1 MNKKICKIIFNCLN
15 KDNEEIFDY
24 NSNEVSKVTY
34 NINNEGGYFI
44 KDAHNKISIT
54 KNHGEIRKDDKVL
67 FRVRY
72 SKKNKSYEIIN
83 PIRKMEYN
91 FKNVEELNNKIWLL
105 MKSTKNCL
113 YEINNN
119 EYYLNENDIIKFGRK
134 KYLIIK
140 KKILI
145 NDRHKEKKNN
155 INIKN
160 KEFGSV
166 LNIIT
171 LNQKIYQIYQPILS
185 TYKKEYS
192 KYSNGDISED
202 TEFLSSISMENKDE
216 NNINVFQNNNLEN
229 DEITNI
235 NNFCI
240 KCENCCLTEDDLK
253 LKLCKCPYYV
263 HYNCFKKFLEEK
275 LIKIKNNES
284 TVISYILEKFNCGE
298 CGKPYPLRFQIK
310 YDDDKNASIK
320 YSFYDD
326 IKLPDDTNYM
336 ILESLSC
343 TDEKYNNKKYIYV
356 LKLTDDDL
364 TIGSNDKNDII
375 DADKSISEFHT
386 VIKFNK
392 ETGNITLVNESNF
405 GTSVLVK
412 NNIKLIDDKKIYF
425 QVENAFI
432 IAEQKNSSDN

>member
-34 NINNEGGYFI
+34 NIHNEGGYFI
-44 KDAHNKISIT
+44 KDAHNKISIR
-54 KNHGEIRKDDKVL
+54 KNHCEIREDDKVL

-72 SKKNKSYEIIN
+72 SKKNKIYEIIN

-166 LNIIT
+166 INIIT

-275 LIKIKNNES
+275 LIKIKNNKS

-336 ILESLSC
+336 ILECLSC
-343 TDEKYNNKKYIYV
+343 TEEKYNNKKYIYV

-364 TIGSNDKNDII
+364 TIGSNDKNDIF
-375 DADKSISEFHT
+375 DTDKSISEFHT

>member
-34 NINNEGGYFI
+34 NIHNEGGYFI
-44 KDAHNKISIT
+44 KDAHNKISIR
-54 KNHGEIRKDDKVL
+54 KNHCEIREDDKVL

-72 SKKNKSYEIIN
+72 SKKNKIYEIIN

-166 LNIIT
+166 INIIT

-263 HYNCFKKFLEEK
+263 HYNCFKKFSEEK

-336 ILESLSC
+336 ILECLSC
-343 TDEKYNNKKYIYV
+343 TEEKYNNKKYIYV

-364 TIGSNDKNDII
+364 TIGSNDKNDIF
-375 DADKSISEFHT
+375 DTDKSISEFHT

>member
-34 NINNEGGYFI
+34 NIHNEGGYFI

-364 TIGSNDKNDII
+364 TIGSNGKNDII
-375 DADKSISEFHT
+375 DTDKSISEFHT
-386 VIKFNK
+386 VIKCNK